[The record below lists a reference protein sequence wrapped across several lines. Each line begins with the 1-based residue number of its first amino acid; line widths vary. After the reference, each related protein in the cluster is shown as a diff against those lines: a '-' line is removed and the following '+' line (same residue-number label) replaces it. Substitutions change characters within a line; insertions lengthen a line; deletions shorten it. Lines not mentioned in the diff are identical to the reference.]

1 MSKHHIVGSHMLWL
15 IYGLISE
22 DKMRL
27 LTSTADPYEL
37 TLSTGPSRYQSTQ
50 QSRNTPASGT
60 SSPVVGGQVQVAVNG

>member
-1 MSKHHIVGSHMLWL
+1 MY

-60 SSPVVGGQVQVAVNG
+60 SSPVVGQGQVAVNG